1 MAIVAVLGGGNGG
14 FAAAAHLYSQGHRV
28 QLFNRS
34 PETIRAIQEAGGV
47 AYSGVIGDGFAP
59 IAVLT
64 TDLAEALVGA
74 QLVMICL
81 PALAFEK
88 VAAGLGPLLDGSQPI
103 LLNPGNTGG
112 ALAFRRLLRAAGCQ
126 DIPPI
131 AETNTLTYICRK
143 RAEDAVYISSLVRN
157 VRFAA
162 LPTGA
167 TGDLAVLVREFYP
180 TLRPV
185 ANVLHTSLSNVNAVL
200 HPPGIV
206 LSAAWIE
213 HSGGD
218 FRYYYDAGTPA
229 VSQVMAD
236 LDRERLAIGAAW
248 GIALEPFPALFAD
261 IGSTSR
267 EAGASGSFL
276 RMLRES
282 EPNKFI
288 KAPSSL
294 DSRYLH
300 EDIPFG
306 LVPMSELGRAVGV
319 STPVTDALI
328 TLTSSMNRT
337 DYRERGW
344 TLERLGLQA
353 DRAAAVHVLE
363 EYQQEEPAD
372 GN

>member
-1 MAIVAVLGGGNGG
+1 MATVAVLGGGNGG
-14 FAAAAHLYSQGHRV
+14 FAAAAHLYSLGHRV

-34 PETIRAIQEAGGV
+34 PETIQAIQEAGGV

-59 IAVLT
+59 IAVIT
-64 TDLAEALVGA
+64 TDLAEALA
-74 QLVMICL
+74 AAKLVMICL

-88 VAAGLGPLLDGSQPI
+88 VATGLAPLLDGSRPI

-112 ALAFRRLLRAAGCQ
+112 ALAFRQLLISAGCRV
-126 DIPPI
+126 IPPI

-143 RAEDAVYISSLVRN
+143 RGEDTVYISSVVRN

-162 LPTGA
+162 LPTSV
-167 TGDLAVLVREFYP
+167 TGELTTLVREFYS

-229 VSQVMAD
+229 VAQVMAD

-248 GIALEPFPALFAD
+248 NIALEPFPSLFAD
-261 IGSTSR
+261 IGSTSP

-306 LVPMSELGRAVGV
+306 LVPMSELGRVVGV
-319 STPVTDALI
+319 STPVMDALI
-328 TLTSSMNRT
+328 TLTSSMNRIG
-337 DYRERGW
+337 YRESGW
-344 TLERLGLQA
+344 TLERLGLPT
-353 DRAAAVHVLE
+353 DRAAAVRALE
-363 EYQQEEPAD
+363 EYQQGEPAD